1 MRSRWIHCS
10 TLHSKVITEYW
21 QYFPDSMSKV
31 QRCAVCDNWI
41 WRVSVM
47 IVGAEKSARWHSGVF
62 LAVQSPYWCSEPCQW
77 LCCTLKSLGL
87 ECLEWCSRVVLHG
100 VIPREAT
107 PEQTL
112 GVGNFIGAPVSH
124 DKSQLIFISVLI
136 ASALSWFH
144 FSVVSSNFN

>member
-31 QRCAVCDNWI
+31 QRCAMCNNWI

-62 LAVQSPYWCSEPCQW
+62 SRCSISILMFRTLSVTVQHIEVVGPRMLGVMQSCCLARCNPTRSNSWTNARCRKFYWCPSEPRQISTYFHQCFNSK
-77 LCCTLKSLGL
+77 CTL
-87 ECLEWCSRVVLHG
+87 
-100 VIPREAT
+100 
-107 PEQTL
+107 
-112 GVGNFIGAPVSH
+112 
-124 DKSQLIFISVLI
+124 LISF
-136 ASALSWFH
+136 
-144 FSVVSSNFN
+144 